1 MQFKNITNKKIIAIA
16 LATIIMSSSA
26 FMYTK
31 NVSADEQV
39 EVITT
44 QQTTEGDINAG
55 ARGDGQL
62 TEGGAEVVSSDAS
75 SDTSNI
81 PEESQLEITPNENPI
96 KAASSGFN
104 GFVRE
109 NGKWYFY
116 VNNVQKKGWIEY
128 KGNKYYVINT
138 YALPQNMWRKINGYL
153 YYFNKDGI
161 MIKDQ
166 RISIEGK
173 EYQFDKSG
181 HMVSLDSSKRLNEVT
196 PEQGKLYD
204 LGQKTLIEAAST
216 KKNGVLYEWGKYY
229 RYVDGKK
236 VRGWYKQNGK
246 WYYFLNTLNRAENM
260 WRKIQGS
267 LYYFDQNGVMVSN
280 TSKNIGGVTYKF
292 NLGGSLA
299 WSSSQIKIDQVINVA
314 KSKIGSRYVW
324 GAQGPSTFD
333 YSGLMLYAFQNGA
346 GITLPRVSKDQAK
359 RGTYVSRAN
368 LRPGDLIFWGAPVHH
383 VALYIGNGKYIHA
396 PQPGSNVTIANLG
409 GYTTARRIIQ

>member
-161 MIKDQ
+161 MIKA
-166 RISIEGK
+166 
-173 EYQFDKSG
+173 
-181 HMVSLDSSKRLNEVT
+181 VSYTHL
-196 PEQGKLYD
+196 
-204 LGQKTLIEAAST
+204 
-216 KKNGVLYEWGKYY
+216 
-229 RYVDGKK
+229 
-236 VRGWYKQNGK
+236 
-246 WYYFLNTLNRAENM
+246 
-260 WRKIQGS
+260 
-267 LYYFDQNGVMVSN
+267 
-280 TSKNIGGVTYKF
+280 
-292 NLGGSLA
+292 
-299 WSSSQIKIDQVINVA
+299 
-314 KSKIGSRYVW
+314 
-324 GAQGPSTFD
+324 
-333 YSGLMLYAFQNGA
+333 
-346 GITLPRVSKDQAK
+346 TLP
-359 RGTYVSRAN
+359 
-368 LRPGDLIFWGAPVHH
+368 
-383 VALYIGNGKYIHA
+383 
-396 PQPGSNVTIANLG
+396 TICSV
-409 GYTTARRIIQ
+409 